1 MGSQHA
7 TVRTEETI
15 VRDIK
20 TFAILINGFCI
31 YCKIVKALELPNAM
45 VEKGYWPDVVTYGT
59 MVNGL
64 CKTGAAMG
72 MLRKMEGGGCKPDRV
87 VYSVIIDRLCID
99 GLLIEGWSLLLEMI
113 EGFITEQRCVIELM
127 IQRGVM
133 PNVVTYSIL
142 MDEFCMRD
150 QMDEARKV
158 YDLMLERAWYPDAWC
173 YNILIKGYCRCI
185 VRDWFLILLLTT
197 LLFVAVFP

>member
-1 MGSQHA
+1 
-7 TVRTEETI
+7 
-15 VRDIK
+15 
-20 TFAILINGFCI
+20 
-31 YCKIVKALELPNAM
+31 M

-150 QMDEARKV
+150 QMDEV
-158 YDLMLERAWYPDAWC
+158 YSKRLVPDTVTYNTLICGCVPLRVLKLCKSFLM
-173 YNILIKGYCRCI
+173 RCKLMDSFQI
-185 VRDWFLILLLTT
+185 SLLTLHCWIHYAETKILLRQ
-197 LLFVAVFP
+197 